1 MATDKKD
8 DIEIRSPNGI
18 TSPKGRDL
26 EKSPQSSRRGNLT
39 LYGVAAGLSAAVP
52 LPAVDNWL
60 GALTR
65 GSTMRRV
72 AMRYGVTLTPEA
84 REILAAPGVATT
96 VRNTGPARFLR
107 GILNVS
113 VKPARLLGGFE
124 DGLAAL
130 LGAAFLDYYLRT
142 ADRPPDTPL
151 GIVEAERIRRAMSYA
166 VEDGFISLAEAAPR
180 GVGKLLQQAGRS
192 LERDGADGRRAPE
205 RVIDAVLD
213 SLSDL
218 PEDVMESFL
227 ERFQTALD
235 REKGN

>member
-1 MATDKKD
+1 MNDERD
-8 DIEIRSPNGI
+8 DPRKN
-18 TSPKGRDL
+18 
-26 EKSPQSSRRGNLT
+26 RRGNLT

-60 GALTR
+60 GSLAR

-84 REILAAPGVATT
+84 REILAAPGVAGT

-130 LGAAFLDYYLRT
+130 LGAAFLDHYLRT
-142 ADRPPDTPL
+142 ADRPPNTPL
-151 GIVEAERIRRAMSYA
+151 GIEEAERIRRAMSYA
-166 VEDGFISLAEAAPR
+166 VENGFVSLAEAAPR
-180 GVGKLLQQAGRS
+180 GVGKVLQQAGRS
-192 LERDGADGRRAPE
+192 LERSGADGRRAPE
-205 RVIDAVLD
+205 RLVDAVLD
-213 SLSDL
+213 SLADM
-218 PEDVMESFL
+218 PEDVMDGFL
-227 ERFQTALD
+227 ERFQAALD
-235 REKGN
+235 RENGNG